1 MKVRTN
7 VAKQLHR
14 RKFAHGELPLGRII
28 PQGNLAPLLQS
39 PEIFPHHA
47 NLISWINGQLF
58 IFMLM
63 FMMLIL

>member
-47 NLISWINGQLF
+47 NLIS
-58 IFMLM
+58 
-63 FMMLIL
+63 